1 MFEPMRKLMGRCGRS
16 LRGAIEAERS
26 ELLRQGFGGMTRVL
40 SRWIDPKLMAPEHT
54 GSFSRVRLFDF
65 ATTVQGFL
73 WQVLQGQAPCREV
86 VQQVQ
91 AMRGTQNAKIP
102 DSGTAAY
109 CRARAKFPMKRLNQI
124 NDALLEKLSG
134 WVRPQEL
141 WWGREVKL
149 LDGTSVSMEDTPAN
163 AQVYAYATGQKP
175 GCGFPLIYMAGMFS
189 LSSGAW
195 LGYATSPKHRHDLAL
210 SVDLVRKHV
219 RPGDVVVA
227 DRAYCAYWMLAL
239 IQVLGGD
246 ALVRLHQARITGLGP
261 GQKDKVITWEKPPRP
276 GGCPLSAEEYAA
288 LPGEITVR
296 IVRRKLEAKGQ
307 RTREVILATTLCE
320 KAIRAKDLG
329 ELYLRRW
336 QVELHFDDLKTTLGM
351 DHLKS
356 KSPAMVDRALAVYH
370 CAHNLVRAL
379 MLEAAVRAEVPLRR
393 LSFKGSS
400 GALLKAINGPQGPER
415 KTPGRW
421 EIVLEMAADDLLP
434 VRPNRRE
441 PRATKRRPKNY
452 QRLTGPR
459 SSFQEVQHRH
469 RAKKPLN

>member
-1 MFEPMRKLMGRCGRS
+1 M
-16 LRGAIEAERS
+16 
-26 ELLRQGFGGMTRVL
+26 
-40 SRWIDPKLMAPEHT
+40 
-54 GSFSRVRLFDF
+54 
-65 ATTVQGFL
+65 
-73 WQVLQGQAPCREV
+73 
-86 VQQVQ
+86 
-91 AMRGTQNAKIP
+91 P
-102 DSGTAAY
+102 DSGTAAS
-109 CRARAKFPMKRLNQI
+109 CQARAKLPMTRLNQI
-124 NDALLEKLSG
+124 NEALLENLAG
-134 WVRPQEL
+134 LVRPQEL
-141 WWGREVKL
+141 WWRREVKL

-175 GCGFPLIYMAGMFS
+175 VCGFPLIYMAGMFS

-246 ALVRLHQARITGLGP
+246 ALVRLHQARITGLWP
-261 GQKDKVITWEKPPRP
+261 VQKDKVITWEKPPRP
-276 GGCPLSAEEYAA
+276 GGCTLSAEESAA
-288 LPGEITVR
+288 LPGELAVR
-296 IVRRKLEAKGQ
+296 IVRRKLESNGQ

-320 KAIRAKDLG
+320 KAIRAKELG

-336 QVELHFDDLKTTLGM
+336 QVELHFDDLKTSLGM

-356 KSPAMVDRALAVYH
+356 KSPAMVD
-370 CAHNLVRAL
+370 RAL

-393 LSFKGSS
+393 LSFNGSC

-421 EIVLEMAADDLLP
+421 EILLEMAADDLLP
-434 VRPNRRE
+434 VRPDRRE
-441 PRATKRRPKNY
+441 PRATKQRPKNY

-459 SSFQEVQHRH
+459 SSFQ
-469 RAKKPLN
+469 